1 MKTTLPVSTISYNT
15 EEYLELMLNKLLKA
29 HKIQFWA
36 YIPHIPEEDE
46 RKEHFHVYMEP
57 AESMQTEDLRDEFV
71 EIVLGEEKP
80 RGCMPFNSSKIFGNW
95 YMYVIHDVDYLLSK
109 GQTRKYHYARKDVVC
124 SDPDYLDE
132 KIRQIDLLNLTP
144 YKKMQEAID
153 HGDAFEDLVSR
164 GNVPLPFLN
173 QYKAAWLILLDVK
186 KRKEELNRNG
196 RKNHE
201 VADENTEQ
209 KEQMFVKMSDGR
221 VLNMKTGV
229 VESDWKESEDLEE
242 CPFED
247 E

>member
-1 MKTTLPVSTISYNT
+1 MKTTLPISTISYNT
-15 EEYLELMLNKLLKA
+15 EAYLEMMLNKLLKA

-36 YIPHIPEEDE
+36 YIPHVPEEDE

-57 AESMQTEDLRDEFV
+57 AERMQTEDLREEFV

-80 RGCMPFNSSKIFGNW
+80 RACMPFNTSKIFGNW
-95 YMYVIHDVDYLLSK
+95 YMYVIHDVDFLLSK
-109 GQTRKYHYARKDVVC
+109 GMTRKYHYARKDMLC

-132 KIRQIDLLNLTP
+132 KIRQIDMLNLTP
-144 YKKMQEAID
+144 YKKMKEAIE
-153 HGDAFEDLVSR
+153 HGDAFEDMIAR
-164 GNVPLPFLN
+164 GNVPLPLIN
-173 QYKAAWLILLDVK
+173 QYKTAWFSIVDVIK
-186 KRKEELNRNG
+186 HKEETNRNG

-201 VADENTEQ
+201 EYADGEQ
-209 KEQMFVKMSDGR
+209 KRTQKYRRMSDGR
-221 VLNMKTGV
+221 VLNMETGV